1 MIFKAFEDTDIVAG
15 KTTKVASGFWP
26 GGLTNWSASSLVNNY
41 FSLTSSATPST
52 AYGSSIYDVRRT
64 LYYTDLY
71 PNSTYRNNN
80 DPYLSVTY
88 GHIAGN
94 LGSGSFNLETG
105 SILVSQTKAIYSQY
119 KNSLLGTADADNRF
133 TFLSGSGAIGFTEV
147 AANDIFV
154 INFSSYK
161 MKDRV
166 DEGVME
172 FSLTGSNGVF
182 TFRDDSPIQS
192 TTQTVYN
199 IVTGSIADSFT
210 GYTSTTLPYQAV
222 GLFYPQNGVVVLNA
236 GKLNDIIGLWNISG
250 SNKTATANYHTS
262 SIQED
267 NHANHAALAWSL
279 GTSGKLFKVRKTEN
293 VPARHYFVRVK
304 NRDFNYSNNPTYV
317 YDGTDGVNAK
327 GKIRFADFITDPR
340 TYITTVGLYNSDNEL
355 VAVGKLSKPA
365 LKNFETELLLQI
377 KLDF

>member
-1 MIFKAFEDTDIVAG
+1 MIFKQFEDTDIVAG

-26 GGLTNWSASSLVNNY
+26 GGLTYWSASNLVDNY
-41 FSLTSSATPST
+41 FALTSSATPST

-71 PNSTYRNNN
+71 PNSSYRDNN

-88 GHIAGN
+88 GHAKGN

-105 SILVSQTKAIYSQY
+105 SILVSQTKTIYNQY
-119 KNSLLGTADADNRF
+119 KNILLGASDADDLF
-133 TFLSGSGAIGFTEV
+133 TFLSGSGTAGFTEV
-147 AANDIFV
+147 SSNDIFV
-154 INFSSYK
+154 LNFSSYK
-161 MKDRV
+161 MKDKI
-166 DEGVME
+166 DEGVIE

-182 TFRDDSPIQS
+182 TFRDDSPLQS
-192 TTQTVYN
+192 TAKTVYN

-222 GLFYPQNGVVVLNA
+222 GLLYPHNGTIVLNA
-236 GKLNDIIGLWNISG
+236 GKLNDIVGLWNISG
-250 SNKTATANYHTS
+250 SNKTAPANYHTS

-279 GTSGKLFKVRKTEN
+279 EQSGKLVKVRKTEN
-293 VPARHYFVRVK
+293 IPARHYFVRVK

-327 GKIRFADFITDPR
+327 GKIRNADFITDPR

-355 VAVGKLSKPA
+355 VAVGKLSKPH